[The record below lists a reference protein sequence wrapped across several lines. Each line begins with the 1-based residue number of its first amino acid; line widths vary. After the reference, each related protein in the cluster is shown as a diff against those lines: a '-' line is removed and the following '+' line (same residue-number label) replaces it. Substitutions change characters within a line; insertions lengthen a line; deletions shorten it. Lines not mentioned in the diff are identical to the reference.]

1 MSVSSE
7 INRLKSAKAALKAA
21 IQSKGVT
28 VSSSASISDYG
39 ALVESIDLG
48 YQPATS
54 IKVYNSAGTSLL
66 GGYTFDTPV
75 VVSNINYQCP
85 VSPPA
90 NNFTINGVYSFTA
103 STADGLYG
111 SGGYAL
117 SPNSTDAVISKGY
130 GVNVNYSRSFS
141 GDVILYETA

>member
-21 IQSKGVT
+21 IQKKGVT
-28 VSSSASISDYG
+28 VDSSATISDYG

-54 IKVYNSAGTSLL
+54 IKVYNSTGATLL
-66 GGYTFDTPV
+66 GSFTFDTPV

-85 VSPPA
+85 VAPPA
-90 NNFTINGVYSFTA
+90 NSFTINGVYAFTA
-103 STADGLYG
+103 SGSYG

-117 SPNSTDAVISKGY
+117 SPNSTSAIISKGY
-130 GVNVNYSRSFS
+130 GVNVNYSQSIS
-141 GDVILYETA
+141 GDVVLYETA

>member
-21 IQSKGVT
+21 IQGKGVT
-28 VSSSASISDYG
+28 VSSSASISAYG
-39 ALVESIDLG
+39 ALVESIDSG

-54 IKVYNSAGTSLL
+54 IKVYDSTGATLL
-66 GGYTFDTPV
+66 GSYTFSIPV

-85 VSPPA
+85 TAPPA

-103 STADGLYG
+103 SGSYG

-117 SPNSTDAVISKGY
+117 SPNSTSAIISKSY
-130 GVNVNYSRSFS
+130 GANVNYSQSLS